1 MLHTITPH
9 RTGVRRTQWL
19 RVALIVAAFTCALAW
34 LAPRA
39 QAYIYWSNPGNA
51 NTRVT
56 TSIGRATLDGS
67 HRGDL
72 ITGLQ
77 GAAGIAIDGSYI
89 YWSDA
94 LADTI
99 GRARLDGTDPQPNF
113 ITGLTSTPTGL
124 AVDGGHIY
132 WAEFGTDTIVRAN
145 LDGTGVQENFITGAN
160 GPYTVAVDSSHVYWT
175 NSNNGAAG
183 TIGRANLDGTA
194 IQQDFITGATGPVGV
209 AVDATHVYWSNY
221 GPLDT
226 PGSTIGRA
234 NLDGTGVQ
242 PDFITGATGPTGIAA
257 DGQHIYWTNFGSAN
271 TPGSTIGRADLDG
284 AHAHQDFISGASAP
298 FELAVDALPL
308 APSANIAAPAGS
320 QTYATG
326 QQVRTS
332 FSCADGTGGPG
343 IATCMDPAGFS
354 APQGE
359 LDTSAPGQRVY
370 TVTATSGDGLTG
382 GATVHYTVAGP
393 PTASIT
399 TPADGHTYPRGQ
411 VVHASYACHEGP
423 FGPGLRSS
431 TGCAAAV
438 RPGAIIDTTRPGLH
452 ALMVVATSAD
462 GQTASRTVHYRV
474 SQQPAAAARVSI
486 VTASAHPTRAGRIPV
501 VVRCLGDGR
510 CTGTLSLSLARAL
523 PSRRSQQTQ
532 IASGRFTVASRRST
546 TVTLGLSPTGRHS
559 LATAAHGRISA
570 TATAT
575 VADATGSVHRTLTL
589 TAAR

>member
-1 MLHTITPH
+1 M
-9 RTGVRRTQWL
+9 
-19 RVALIVAAFTCALAW
+19 
-34 LAPRA
+34 
-39 QAYIYWSNPGNA
+39 
-51 NTRVT
+51 
-56 TSIGRATLDGS
+56 
-67 HRGDL
+67 
-72 ITGLQ
+72 
-77 GAAGIAIDGSYI
+77 
-89 YWSDA
+89 
-94 LADTI
+94 
-99 GRARLDGTDPQPNF
+99 
-113 ITGLTSTPTGL
+113 
-124 AVDGGHIY
+124 
-132 WAEFGTDTIVRAN
+132 
-145 LDGTGVQENFITGAN
+145 
-160 GPYTVAVDSSHVYWT
+160 
-175 NSNNGAAG
+175 
-183 TIGRANLDGTA
+183 
-194 IQQDFITGATGPVGV
+194 
-209 AVDATHVYWSNY
+209 
-221 GPLDT
+221 
-226 PGSTIGRA
+226 
-234 NLDGTGVQ
+234 Q

-284 AHAHQDFISGASAP
+284 AHAQQDFISGASAP

-308 APSANIAAPAGS
+308 APSAKITAPAGS
-320 QTYATG
+320 QTYAIG
-326 QQVRTS
+326 EQVRTS

-354 APQGE
+354 APQGD

-399 TPADGHTYPRGQ
+399 TPADGHTYPARPGCPRELRLSRRPVRPRAAVLHRMRGRGQ
-411 VVHASYACHEGP
+411 AGRDHRHNT
-423 FGPGLRSS
+423 PGLQML
-431 TGCAAAV
+431 T
-438 RPGAIIDTTRPGLH
+438 
-452 ALMVVATSAD
+452 VVATSAD
-462 GQTASRTVHYRV
+462 GQTASRTAHYRV

-532 IASGRFTVASRRST
+532 IASGRFTVASRRSA

-589 TAAR
+589 TTAR